1 MKKSLLLLVAIA
13 VVLGGW
19 KLIRDKKN
27 ALGEASIPMQSALHV
42 NVVMPKVGEI
52 VPKFSYIG
60 QLKPEKSVQLS
71 TRYSGLIQH
80 LDAYEGQSVRKG
92 DILLG
97 IDDSELESKITT
109 LSLKQKE
116 LEIQKSNALLEET
129 LAHKKHSSNQKLFN
143 AGAISEEFLDESAL
157 MLDKTST
164 KRSGIGQ
171 SLAQVITERQALIQ
185 NRSYYTVRAPMDGV
199 IEKVW
204 VEKGENSTPSK
215 PMIQLSSHTK
225 IIEMLV
231 DAQHEIATK
240 DTLLV
245 QGIQS
250 TVQSILPVAQNYQF
264 KIKSHPFKIAMP
276 SDVLLDVVIEK
287 QKVSGTLVPAKAL
300 SYDGKSAYVMLFKNG
315 VFIKQSVTV
324 LGKDSQHI
332 LIHESLEH
340 PVALVHASKL
350 SQLLA
355 YKTFST
361 HVVPYE

>member
-1 MKKSLLLLVAIA
+1 MFLLITIVL
-13 VVLGGW
+13 VLGGW

-27 ALGEASIPMQSALHV
+27 ALNEASIPIKSALHV
-42 NVVMPKVGEI
+42 NVVMPKTGEI

-116 LEIQKSNALLEET
+116 LEIQKNNALLEENIT
-129 LAHKKHSSNQKLFN
+129 RKKHASNQKLFN

-157 MLDKTST
+157 MFDKTST
-164 KRSGIGQ
+164 KRSGIEQ
-171 SLAQVITERQALIQ
+171 TLAQVITEREALIQ
-185 NRSYYTVRAPMDGV
+185 NRIYYTIQAPMDGV

-204 VEKGENSTPSK
+204 VEKGENSAPSK
-215 PMIQLSSHTK
+215 PLIQLSSYTK

-231 DAQHEIATK
+231 DAKQEIAIG

-250 TVQSILPVAQNYQF
+250 AVHTILPVAQNYQL
-264 KIKSHPFKIAMP
+264 KIESNPFKIAMP
-276 SDVLLDVVIEK
+276 SDVLLDVIIEK
-287 QKVSGTLVPAKAL
+287 KSLSGILVPAKAL
-300 SYDGKSAYVMLFKNG
+300 SYDENSAYVMLFKNG
-315 VFIKQSVTV
+315 IFEKQSVTV
-324 LGKDSQHI
+324 LGKDSQKV
-332 LIHESLEH
+332 LIQEVLEH
-340 PVALVHASKL
+340 PIALVHASKL